1 MKKFI
6 YSLLVLSLLFV
17 FTSCS
22 SPDNSF
28 LRSPGN
34 SYFEDDTDNESYLE
48 IKENKFVSVLDKPRS
63 YFSLDTST
71 AGYAN
76 IRRKINNGVT
86 NIPQGAV
93 KIEEMVN
100 YFSYDYEA
108 PTDAALKVSAGMIDA
123 PWNTNNKLVTIGVK
137 AKEIDLTNK
146 KPSNIVLL
154 LDVSGSMVHETKLP
168 LLQSAFKLFVETLD
182 ENDVI
187 SIVTYASRD
196 EVLLNGASGFEKTK
210 IMAVIEDLEAGGSTA
225 GAKGI
230 QTAYEIAKENFI
242 PNGHNRIIIGT
253 DGDFNV
259 GISSFSQLKS
269 FISEKRDEEKIYL
282 SVLGFGYGNLKDDN
296 LETLANSGNG
306 TYAYID
312 TITEAR
318 KVLVEEMGGTL
329 NIVSK
334 DTKTQ
339 VTFNPKYIKEY
350 RLIGYENK
358 MLSKQEYEDDKT
370 DAGEIGAGH
379 TTTAVYEVVLNGD
392 LDQDSTMDSN
402 WFNVEISYKDPET
415 EESKKI
421 EEYFTDK
428 SVLSKS
434 SEDIKFISAVVEF
447 GLILRNSEYK
457 GSANLDNIIS
467 RIQDMNCVKDD
478 VYKKEFK
485 DILFK
490 YRQLISE

>member
-1 MKKFI
+1 
-6 YSLLVLSLLFV
+6 
-17 FTSCS
+17 
-22 SPDNSF
+22 
-28 LRSPGN
+28 
-34 SYFEDDTDNESYLE
+34 
-48 IKENKFVSVLDKPRS
+48 
-63 YFSLDTST
+63 
-71 AGYAN
+71 
-76 IRRKINNGVT
+76 RRKINNGVT

-108 PTDAALKVSAGMIDA
+108 PTDAALKVSAGMVDA

-168 LLQSAFKLFVETLD
+168 LLQSAFKLFVESLD
-182 ENDVI
+182 DNDVI

-379 TTTAVYEVVLNGD
+379 TTTAVYEVVLN
-392 LDQDSTMDSN
+392 
-402 WFNVEISYKDPET
+402 
-415 EESKKI
+415 
-421 EEYFTDK
+421 
-428 SVLSKS
+428 
-434 SEDIKFISAVVEF
+434 
-447 GLILRNSEYK
+447 
-457 GSANLDNIIS
+457 
-467 RIQDMNCVKDD
+467 
-478 VYKKEFK
+478 
-485 DILFK
+485 
-490 YRQLISE
+490 